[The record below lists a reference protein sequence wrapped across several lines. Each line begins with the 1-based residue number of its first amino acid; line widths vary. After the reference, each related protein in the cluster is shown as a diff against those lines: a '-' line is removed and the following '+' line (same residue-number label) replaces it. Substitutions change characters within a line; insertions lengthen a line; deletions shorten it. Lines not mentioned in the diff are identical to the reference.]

1 MAKNYTAYDAAAIIA
16 AGMKK
21 ENALEYQDI
30 MRRFPFFGA
39 MCTKLDETAL
49 KLLEVL
55 PEYMTA
61 RKLNRYIK
69 ESLGIEEVVADDTD
83 EVEEEI
89 EEPKKE
95 KAKRGRKPKK
105 VEPEEEDEEEE
116 EEKPKKKA
124 KKVEK
129 KKKVEVEEEE
139 EDDDDFDFDDED

>member
-1 MAKNYTAYDAAAIIA
+1 MAKNYTAYDAAAIIVE
-16 AGMKK
+16 GMKK
-21 ENALEYQDI
+21 ENAFEYQDI
-30 MRRFPFFGA
+30 MKRYSFFGA

-69 ESLGIEEVVADDTD
+69 ESLGIEEVVADDID
-83 EVEEEI
+83 EVEEEV

-105 VEPEEEDEEEE
+105 VEVEEEEDDDDEE

-129 KKKVEVEEEE
+129 KKKVEVED
-139 EDDDDFDFDDED
+139 DDDDFDFDDED